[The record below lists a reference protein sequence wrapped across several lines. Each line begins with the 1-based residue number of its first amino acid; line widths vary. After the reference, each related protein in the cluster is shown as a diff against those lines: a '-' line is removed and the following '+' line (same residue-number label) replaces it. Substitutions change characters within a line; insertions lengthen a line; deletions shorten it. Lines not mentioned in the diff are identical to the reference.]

1 MKPDKRTAF
10 EKLAARIQL
19 PMSAVEPY
27 VSDTVLDHVEVSRDF
42 RKWTIVLSSGKLIP
56 SGIYRLLHET
66 VCSNTRYADY
76 VDMSVRYPE
85 RIDTTAIVNEYWNLC
100 SEWLLRKEA
109 VLQGWMSKAKL
120 SVDHARVHLLVM
132 DRFGAELLEK
142 KQIGALVHKFYYE
155 KFSREVR
162 IGYKIH
168 ESSRERYWE
177 DARMKEQAEVAAMTQ
192 SARQVQQAEG
202 ADLAPKTAKPIRT
215 AIGQPIKE
223 QPLPIRALV
232 EPEKRVTI
240 RGAVFATE
248 TKQLKNGSTL
258 MQFFVTDYTDSIAG
272 KVFVKHK
279 VDMELYDKLLQ
290 DGNWLLLRGSIQYD
304 TYSPIPELVFYPQDI
319 AETAKPSVR
328 QDTSSEKRVE
338 FHLHTTMSSM
348 DALTP
353 AEAYIETAAA
363 WGHRAIAITDHGSVQ
378 SFPEAEKAARK
389 HGIQIIYGVE
399 ANVIDDGVSIATSP
413 RKQDLNGAT
422 YVVFDV
428 ETTGLSVTT
437 CHMIELAAIKMTEGK
452 ETGRFTSFVN
462 PRRKI
467 PHHITQLTGISDEMV
482 ADAPNLA
489 QVMKE
494 FIRFIGDSVLVAHNA
509 GFDIG
514 FIRQALRESGLPDFD
529 NPVLDTLE
537 LARALYPKLKNHR
550 LNTLADLC
558 KVELN
563 NHHRAID
570 DSVALGHILYRM
582 IRDARAGGTSCLSQI
597 NALPRNPAGWRPFHC
612 NIYARS
618 QQGKKVLYKLVSLS
632 HTDYYNKVPCIP
644 KSVLREHREHLL
656 IVSGCDN
663 GEMFDAVLNKSME
676 DAEQVAL
683 FYDVLE
689 VQPPCFYKHLI
700 DKKLVEGERDIET
713 AICNMIRIGSK
724 QNKPVIATG
733 NVHYLEPG
741 QKLCRD
747 IVING
752 ITKYSPLKERAKPD
766 AYLRTTEEM
775 LGEFKFLGAEQAYE
789 IVVKNT
795 RELAGLFQP
804 IQLFPTKGGPTDNG
818 LFSPILE
825 GADEEIRQKCY
836 AEAVRV
842 YGDPLPELVVARLEK
857 ELKPIISY
865 GFSANY
871 LISERLVK
879 KSNADGYIVG
889 SRGSVGSS
897 FVATMLGISEVNPL
911 PPHYVCP
918 SCKTS
923 EFFTDGRISS
933 GYDMPDKSCSN
944 CRTKMKCDGHD
955 IPFETF
961 LGFKGDK
968 VPDIDLNFSG
978 DYQPEAHRYTKELFG
993 EKNVFRAG
1001 TIGTVA
1007 EKSAFGF
1014 VKKYMEEHNRSCRTA
1029 EMNRLA
1035 LGCTGVKRS
1044 TGQHPGGI
1052 VVVPGYIDVEDI
1064 TPVQYPADDTGSEW
1078 RTTHF
1083 DYHAFDTNL
1092 LKLDILGHDDPT
1104 MMRLLQQSTGID
1116 PRDIPMNDT
1125 KVMSLF
1131 HSTEQLGVTS
1141 DQIRSSV
1148 ATYGLPDI
1156 GTRFIRQM
1164 LEETRPSTFS
1174 DLLQIAGLSHGEGLW
1189 LGNAQEL
1196 IRNGTCTI
1204 KTVIGCRDNIML
1216 FLIYRGM
1223 GSALAF
1229 KITES
1234 VRKGKGLTDEWT
1246 REMKNV
1252 GVPDWYIESCQKIVY
1267 MFPRAHAAA
1276 YMIAAV
1282 RNAYYKLY
1290 YPLDYYAAYFTV
1302 KASDFDIDLFAKG
1315 YEAILAKLTEIEQ
1328 LSFQASAKQKSMVPI
1343 LEVAL
1348 EMTARGFV
1356 FQEIQL
1362 YRSKAAHFIK
1372 DGDSLIP
1379 PFAAIPGIGES
1390 AANQIEC
1397 AKEDGPFLSIEDFQK
1412 RSKCSKTISEAL
1424 AGMGCF
1430 RGLPETNQLVLF

>member
-1 MKPDKRTAF
+1 MKMDKRTAF

-19 PMSAVEPY
+19 PMSAMEPF
-27 VSDTVLDHVEVSRDF
+27 VSDTVLDHVEVSRNF

-56 SGIYRLLHET
+56 SGVYRLLHET
-66 VCSNTRYADY
+66 ICSRVCHSAE
-76 VDMSVRYPE
+76 VEMSVRYPE
-85 RIDTTAIVNEYWNLC
+85 PINTTAIVDEYWNLC

-109 VLQGWMSKAKL
+109 VLHGWVSKAKL
-120 SVDHARVHLLVM
+120 SIDHAHIRLLVM
-132 DRFGAELLEK
+132 DRFGAELLER
-142 KQIGALVHKFYYE
+142 KQINMLVHKFYYE
-155 KFSREVR
+155 KFSREVQ
-162 IGYKIH
+162 IEYNIQ
-168 ESSRERYWE
+168 ESSGEHYKE
-177 DARMKEQAEVAAMTQ
+177 FARTIRQAETEAIAQAAVRT
-192 SARQVQQAEG
+192 EG
-202 ADLAPKTAKPIRT
+202 EAPGPKTDKPRRS
-215 AIGQPIKE
+215 AIGQPIPDK
-223 QPLPIRALV
+223 PLPIRAV
-232 EPEKRVTI
+232 TEAEKRVTI
-240 RGAVFATE
+240 RGAVFASGSKE
-248 TKQLKNGSTL
+248 LKNGSTL
-258 MQFFVTDYTDSIAG
+258 LQFHVTDYTDSIAA
-272 KVFVKHK
+272 KLFVKNK
-279 VDMELYDKLLQ
+279 EDLGLYNKLIQ

-304 TYSPIPELVFYPQDI
+304 TYSPIPELVLFPQDVS
-319 AETAKPSVR
+319 ETANPNVR
-328 QDTSSEKRVE
+328 KDTSPEKRVE
-338 FHLHTTMSSM
+338 FHLHTTMSNM
-348 DALTP
+348 DALTA
-353 AEAYIETAAA
+353 AESYIETAAA
-363 WGHRAIAITDHGSVQ
+363 WGHQAIAITDHSSIQ

-399 ANVIDDGVSIATSP
+399 ANVIDDGVPIVTNP
-413 RKQDLNGAT
+413 QQLELNSAT

-437 CHMIELAAIKMTEGK
+437 CQIIELAAIKMTKGK
-452 ETGRFTSFVN
+452 EVDRFTAFVN

-467 PHHITQLTGISDEMV
+467 PHHITQLTGITDEMV
-482 ADAPNLA
+482 ADAPSLA
-489 QVMKE
+489 QVIPDFRE
-494 FIRFIGDSVLVAHNA
+494 FIGDSVLVAHNA

-514 FIRQALRESGLPDFD
+514 FIQHALLLSGLPAVD

-537 LARALYPKLKNHR
+537 LSRSLYPKLKNHR
-550 LNTLADLC
+550 LNTLADTC

-570 DSVALGHILYRM
+570 DSVALGHILFCM
-582 IRDARAGGTSCLSQI
+582 IRDAAAKGVTCLSQI
-597 NALPRNPAGWRPFHC
+597 DALPRNRAAWRPFHC

-618 QQGKKVLYKLVSLS
+618 QQGKKALYKLVSLS
-632 HTDYYNKVPCIP
+632 HTEYYYKVPCIP
-644 KSVLREHREHLL
+644 KSVLQQYREHLL
-656 IVSGCDN
+656 LVSGCGN
-663 GEMFDAVLNKSME
+663 GEMFDAVLYKSME
-676 DAEQVAL
+676 EAEKAAR

-689 VQPPCFYKHLI
+689 VQPPCFYRHLV
-700 DKKLVEGERDIET
+700 DKKLVEGEQDIET
-713 AICNMIRIGSK
+713 AIDNIIRIGKK
-724 QNKPVIATG
+724 QNKLVIATG

-741 QKLCRD
+741 QKICRD

-752 ITKYSPLKERAKPD
+752 ITKYSPLKEMAKPD
-766 AYLRTTEEM
+766 AYLRTTDEM
-775 LGEFKFLGAEQAYE
+775 LGEFRFLGAEQAYE
-789 IVVKNT
+789 IVVRNT
-795 RELAGLFQP
+795 RELAGMFQP
-804 IQLFPTKGGPTDNG
+804 IQLFPTRGGPTDNG

-825 GADEEIRQKCY
+825 GSDEEIRLKCY

-842 YGDPLPELVVARLEK
+842 YGDPLPELIVARLEK
-857 ELKPIISY
+857 ELKPIIAY

-918 SCKTS
+918 SCKMS

-933 GYDMPDKSCSN
+933 GYDMPDKRCPN
-944 CRTKMKCDGHD
+944 CRTTMKCDGHD

-1007 EKSAFGF
+1007 EKTAFGF
-1014 VKKYMEEHNRSCRTA
+1014 VKKYMEEHNGGWRSA

-1052 VVVPGYIDVEDI
+1052 VVVPDYMDVEDI

-1104 MMRLLQQSTGID
+1104 MMRLLHQSTGVD
-1116 PRDIPMNDT
+1116 PRDIAMNDA

-1131 HSTEQLGVTS
+1131 HSTEPLGVS
-1141 DQIRSSV
+1141 VDRIRSSV

-1223 GSALAF
+1223 DSALAF

-1234 VRKGKGLTDEWT
+1234 VRRGKGLTDEWIG
-1246 REMKNV
+1246 EMKKV
-1252 GVPDWYIESCQKIVY
+1252 GVPDWYIESCQKIEY

-1302 KASDFDIDLFAKG
+1302 KASDFDIELFAKG
-1315 YEAILAKLTEIEQ
+1315 YEGILAKLSEIER
-1328 LSFQASAKQKSMVPI
+1328 LGFQASAKEKSMVSI

-1356 FQEIQL
+1356 FKEIEL
-1362 YRSKAAHFIK
+1362 YRSTAARFIK
-1372 DGDSLIP
+1372 DGNALVP
-1379 PFAAIPGIGES
+1379 PFAVIPGIGES
-1390 AANQIEC
+1390 AARLIEY
-1397 AKEDGPFLSIEDFQK
+1397 ATKEGPFLSIEDFRK
-1412 RSKCSKTISEAL
+1412 RSKCSKTILDTL